1 MRTCFKAR
9 VRSKV
14 RTFSQ
19 SLQHWPQESLGV
31 LDGLDNDADLEVFE
45 FTEYGREFM
54 KSCKCS
60 PDVWLQLALQV

>member
-1 MRTCFKAR
+1 
-9 VRSKV
+9 
-14 RTFSQ
+14 
-19 SLQHWPQESLGV
+19 V

-60 PDVWLQLALQV
+60 PDVWLQLALQVL